1 MTAEEAIRL
10 IWNPATLEET
20 RERLR
25 SAVYARFDELWEEAT
40 GRRPRANQSV
50 WDALER
56 WKRTPRRKGFG

>member
-1 MTAEEAIRL
+1 MSAEEAIRL

-25 SAVYARFDELWEEAT
+25 AAVYARFDELYEEAT
-40 GRRPRANQSV
+40 GRRPRSNQSV

-56 WKRTPRRKGFG
+56 WKAIKKSNGKR